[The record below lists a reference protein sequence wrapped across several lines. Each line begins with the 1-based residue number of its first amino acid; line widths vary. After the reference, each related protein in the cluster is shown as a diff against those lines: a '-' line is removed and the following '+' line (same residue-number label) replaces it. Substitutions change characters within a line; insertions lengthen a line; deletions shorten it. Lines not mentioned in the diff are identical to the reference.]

1 MDSRRRDASVEEL
14 RSRSRKEIRR
24 WQRDNPSGSV
34 GDSLNWSLHLISW
47 VLLLSSLSTLVPS
60 VLLLVL
66 WGALSGLAL
75 LASQV
80 IVMGLIHDG
89 VASEIEREQY
99 PTDSAVEE
107 GEQKNWVRDCIVSA
121 LRPPS
126 VRLLISLCADCRG
139 QAWSAGRWG

>member
-1 MDSRRRDASVEEL
+1 MAAG
-14 RSRSRKEIRR
+14 
-24 WQRDNPSGSV
+24 QP
-34 GDSLNWSLHLISW
+34 
-47 VLLLSSLSTLVPS
+47 
-60 VLLLVL
+60 VL

-107 GEQKNWVRDCIVSA
+107 GEQKNWVRDCIVST

-126 VRLLISLCADCRG
+126 VPL
-139 QAWSAGRWG
+139 